1 MFATCLAD
9 FFNLRLWSH
18 GQEPGYND
26 IRLGLEELTSATM
39 EALTNARKNVNELTI
54 RLYGGWHGEL
64 PESGR
69 HILAITS
76 AVIREFPRHV
86 GTRLRIQIA
95 DSPIWDPSLRMVDS
109 VKQVPIRLPD
119 CSISHNPHCINPT
132 NCSISILQSW
142 WNGRCPE
149 KLCRVRIEE
158 LGFMYRQKMVDTLL
172 TADDITIVRDE
183 LSDILFVLC
192 RFSYAGYIE
201 LKGRLP
207 TGYANSPEE
216 AYFRICH
223 EAALVNK
230 EYNQRKFHEALTSIQ
245 TIASLSVWLAD
256 HYGIDLK
263 LVYSEEMANDAAFQ
277 QIFYDSAGRKK
288 NGNFIINKF
297 RLMRWF
303 FIVKKH
309 KKKVEKI

>member
-172 TADDITIVRDE
+172 TADAITIVRDE
-183 LSDILFVLC
+183 LSDILL
-192 RFSYAGYIE
+192 
-201 LKGRLP
+201 
-207 TGYANSPEE
+207 
-216 AYFRICH
+216 
-223 EAALVNK
+223 
-230 EYNQRKFHEALTSIQ
+230 
-245 TIASLSVWLAD
+245 IASDDDDMLPAMLAISQLQFD
-256 HYGIDLK
+256 ALLMRRRNRQEFY
-263 LVYSEEMANDAAFQ
+263 YSEILNLRH
-277 QIFYDSAGRKK
+277 IP
-288 NGNFIINKF
+288 IHI
-297 RLMRWF
+297 W
-303 FIVKKH
+303 
-309 KKKVEKI
+309 